1 MPERSTESVASQYRY
16 DLLTWPEIN
25 EAVAMKKVVVL
36 PVGAIEQHGPHL
48 PLDTDFKL
56 ASSVAYEA
64 GRRSP
69 QDMLVMPPSR
79 TATPITSRTSPG
91 RSTSSPPPSFNF
103 SSTSPAPS
111 PTMGSSASS
120 S

>member
-25 EAVAMKKVVVL
+25 AAAAMKKVVVL
-36 PVGAIEQHGPHL
+36 PVGATEQHGPHL

-56 ASSVAYEA
+56 ASAVAYEA

-69 QDMLVMPPSR
+69 EDLQIGRASCRERGEESVASV
-79 TATPITSRTSPG
+79 ASPG
-91 RSTSSPPPSFNF
+91 KHADT
-103 SSTSPAPS
+103 
-111 PTMGSSASS
+111 
-120 S
+120 